1 MRTDARSR
9 ARVGTLAPMSAPP
22 VPGLLSRPLSD
33 VLAALA
39 SQHELAGGGG
49 PAAALAAA
57 SAAAL
62 TAKVARGSRATWI
75 EAGGAIAHAESLR
88 MQAQALI
95 ERDADAYR
103 EASSVLMQSER
114 SARVGVAGPALDG
127 PAVGAAD
134 RERLAGEALIHA
146 ADLALAIADVASQI
160 AQLAAEVARSC
171 PRSLHPDALTAVMLA
186 EAAACA
192 TARLVEVNRKL
203 PADDPR
209 RAASCE
215 AAEAALRARER
226 AV

>member
-1 MRTDARSR
+1 
-9 ARVGTLAPMSAPP
+9 MSASPI
-22 VPGLLSRPLSD
+22 PGLLSRPLSE
-33 VLAALA
+33 VLGALA

-57 SAAAL
+57 AAAAL

-103 EASSVLMQSER
+103 EASTVLMQSER
-114 SARVGVAGPALDG
+114 SARQSVAGPAVG
-127 PAVGAAD
+127 TPASGSAD
-134 RERLAGEALIHA
+134 RERLAGEALRQT
-146 ADLALAIADVASQI
+146 ADLALAIADAASEI
-160 AQLAAEVARSC
+160 AQLAAAVARCC
-171 PRSLHPDALTAVMLA
+171 PSSLRPDALTAVALA

-192 TARLVEVNRKL
+192 AAGLVEVNRQL

-209 RAASCE
+209 RVASCE
-215 AAEAALRARER
+215 AAEAALRARAR
-226 AV
+226 AL

>member
-1 MRTDARSR
+1 
-9 ARVGTLAPMSAPP
+9 MSAPP
-22 VPGLLSRPLSD
+22 VPGLLNRPLSE

-57 SAAAL
+57 AAAAL
-62 TAKVARGSRATWI
+62 TAKVARASRATWI

-88 MQAQALI
+88 MQSQALI

-103 EASSVLMQSER
+103 EASAVLKQSER
-114 SARVGVAGPALDG
+114 SARRGVAR
-127 PAVGAAD
+127 PAVGTPGSPHS
-134 RERLAGEALIHA
+134 ERLAGEVLIYA
-146 ADLALAIADVASQI
+146 ADLSLAIAGAASEI
-160 AQLAAEVARSC
+160 AQLAAEVARRC
-171 PRSLHPDALTAVMLA
+171 PPSLRPDALTAVALA

-192 TARLVEVNRKL
+192 AARLVAVNREL

-215 AAEAALRARER
+215 AAEAAARARER
-226 AV
+226 AL

>member
-1 MRTDARSR
+1 
-9 ARVGTLAPMSAPP
+9 MSAPP
-22 VPGLLSRPLSD
+22 APGLLARPLSD

-49 PAAALAAA
+49 PAAALTAAA
-57 SAAAL
+57 AAAL
-62 TAKVARGSRATWI
+62 TAKVARGSRASWI

-103 EASSVLMQSER
+103 EASSALMHSER
-114 SARVGVAGPALDG
+114 TARSGVARPALAT
-127 PAVGAAD
+127 PAPASAD

-146 ADLALAIADVASQI
+146 ADLSLAIAVVASQI
-160 AQLAAEVARSC
+160 AELAADVSRSC
-171 PRSLHPDALTAVMLA
+171 PPSMRPDALTAVALA

-192 TARLVEVNRKL
+192 AAQLVEVNRRL

-209 RAASCE
+209 RVASCD
-215 AAEAALRARER
+215 AAATALRARER
-226 AV
+226 AL